1 MTLCASRPTF
11 KLVSCPERCDLNTKA
26 ANSLMESLLNSF
38 WGSEFNLSKN
48 GKFMGSYGVKHQEHQ
63 QAHMQTKDNGTNL
76 LPQNSCFNKTRVCLE
91 LVWTGPSQPCSSPG
105 ECNSQEDLSDLLW
118 GRCPYLAV
126 ALQVSRWSIMIGKV
140 WTKWPALYLGNTGAR
155 QLQPKQHT
163 WGYEEGSKGGV
174 WMKREVSA
182 PKDALSRGKKKALSR
197 RKYLE

>member
-1 MTLCASRPTF
+1 MTLCSSRPTF

-38 WGSEFNLSKN
+38 WGSELNLSKN

-63 QAHMQTKDNGTNL
+63 QAHLQTKDNGTNL
-76 LPQNSCFNKTRVCLE
+76 LPQISCFNKTRLCLE

-126 ALQVSRWSIMIGKV
+126 ALQVGGWGIMIGKA
-140 WTKWPALYLGNTGAR
+140 WTKD
-155 QLQPKQHT
+155 QPCT
-163 WGYEEGSKGGV
+163 WETQVLDNCNQNNIPGIWRGEERRSVDEK
-174 WMKREVSA
+174 
-182 PKDALSRGKKKALSR
+182 RGKCTKRCSF
-197 RKYLE
+197 